1 MKEIHTN
8 TPNTANLCS
17 IQILAFFQYKLCLTT
32 WKTLHTSQPLYL
44 SELISHYLSSR
55 SLRSS
60 HTNLLTGPALLLA
73 SFPLRPFLCL
83 HLLLGTLYLHTFV
96 PSILY
101 PPSNVTLNSISS
113 SLPLPSS
120 HSVPTP
126 QIHSHDIGA
135 ICIGPMYVCIY
146 VCY

>member
-1 MKEIHTN
+1 MTALLKAYWRGHNKKTVVLVIVLPTN
-8 TPNTANLCS
+8 CVSLSGKHVIPLSLSTSLNSFLAIFRPDLCVLR
-17 IQILAFFQYKLCLTT
+17 IQISLPD
-32 WKTLHTSQPLYL
+32 QP
-44 SELISHYLSSR
+44 
-55 SLRSS
+55 
-60 HTNLLTGPALLLA
+60 LLLA

-113 SLPLPSS
+113 SLPVPSS

-126 QIHSHDIGA
+126 EIRSHDIGA